1 MLKMNLPQRCM
12 RVVQEVKA
20 IDKAQVCQE
29 EEPAVRVQ
37 EVWREQD
44 LALNCL
50 HFSAV
55 ALL

>member
-1 MLKMNLPQRCM
+1 M

-20 IDKAQVCQE
+20 IDNKAQVCQE